1 MGLYL
6 SAKGPG
12 LGCDRLKWLQYVS
25 TVYTHC
31 AEIRN
36 GDEQLVY
43 YLWRFSP
50 TGDSHNGR
58 TLLLFYT
65 SAL

>member
-36 GDEQLVY
+36 GDEQVVY
-43 YLWRFSP
+43 YL
-50 TGDSHNGR
+50 
-58 TLLLFYT
+58 
-65 SAL
+65 